1 MHVRCKR
8 TKYTEIHRL
17 YEKYKHGIKAL
28 QFRKKKKKK
37 PHQKHGMLQVIR
49 YTKRPV
55 PALTRKE
62 REEKKKQTG
71 KDYQEHR
78 IKQTD
83 ETCESS
89 FLRHANQHPFFLLLF
104 YVCQYKIR

>member
-1 MHVRCKR
+1 
-8 TKYTEIHRL
+8 
-17 YEKYKHGIKAL
+17 
-28 QFRKKKKKK
+28 
-37 PHQKHGMLQVIR
+37 MLQVIR

-89 FLRHANQHPFFLLLF
+89 FLRHANQHPFFYFYFTYANIRYVNELLYKTGSRAQSRF
-104 YVCQYKIR
+104 QCGYVTTRVS